1 MVTAYTRALSQLK
14 LPFHEVREFSRVYE
28 GKRESAKRTDG
39 FWAGKSKA
47 PYAWGP
53 AGEPGQVPWCAFV
66 GYQVRYDGVLRV
78 RPSSIRKEVEKQ
90 NDIVRQVRHFLRRH
104 GQSRSK
110 RQIVFRL
117 RQRLRSI
124 AVGTGPLVRVTEPAF
139 CWTQGF
145 RLLKRF
151 PSLRGQLRDLDRH
164 RVACI
169 RSISRALRAGKG
181 KVRAKSRAKVLRFEG
196 FPYSYAAL
204 IERRVRQNSK

>member
-1 MVTAYTRALSQLK
+1 MLTAYTRALTQLK
-14 LPFHEVREFSRVYE
+14 LPFHDIREFRRSYD
-28 GKRESAKRTDG
+28 GKRESATIVDG

-66 GYQVRYDGVLRV
+66 GYQVRYDGLLRV
-78 RPSSIRKEVEKQ
+78 RPSSIKKEVEKQ

-110 RQIVFRL
+110 KQIVYRL

-124 AVGTGPLVRVTEPAF
+124 AVGTGPLVRVPEPAF

-145 RLLKRF
+145 RLLKRY

-164 RVACI
+164 RVACV
-169 RSISRALRAGKG
+169 RLVSRVLRAGKG
-181 KVRAKSRAKVLRFEG
+181 NVPAKNRAKVLRFEG
-196 FPYSYAAL
+196 FPYS
-204 IERRVRQNSK
+204 